1 MHSCFFSWSALGQCF
16 RNYRSKFQKRID
28 SLVRQMKVKLSLLLG
43 NFPTLLKLRTASA
56 GVVGRI
62 YCLDLTPL
70 TRVFSFF
77 FEEQQ
82 LIASTGSEVYVHGF
96 SCLDTFHIPM
106 SFYPLH
112 TQYKHDKKNWKMFW
126 YSVAKGPFKY
136 YYVIIALGGWVR
148 KVTIFAYILSVK
160 FKFSEKATKICA
172 ICLMVLTFTF
182 SEKLI

>member
-1 MHSCFFSWSALGQCF
+1 MSAKYIKSVFTCILIFSNWSALSQCF
-16 RNYRSKFQKRID
+16 RNYVYISKFQKRID

-62 YCLDLTPL
+62 YSLDLTPL

-96 SCLDTFHIPM
+96 SHLDTFHICL
-106 SFYPLH
+106 FILFRH
-112 TQYKHDKKNWKMFW
+112 TQYTHDKN
-126 YSVAKGPFKY
+126 
-136 YYVIIALGGWVR
+136 
-148 KVTIFAYILSVK
+148 K
-160 FKFSEKATKICA
+160 FVEKCSDI
-172 ICLMVLTFTF
+172 
-182 SEKLI
+182 S

>member
-1 MHSCFFSWSALGQCF
+1 MALINSVHKPSFLIRIGWICEMSATSNVQCF

-62 YCLDLTPL
+62 YSLDLTPL

-96 SCLDTFHIPM
+96 SHLDTFHM
-106 SFYPLH
+106 SFYLLQTYTVH
-112 TQYKHDKKNWKMFW
+112 
-126 YSVAKGPFKY
+126 
-136 YYVIIALGGWVR
+136 I
-148 KVTIFAYILSVK
+148 
-160 FKFSEKATKICA
+160 
-172 ICLMVLTFTF
+172 
-182 SEKLI
+182 

>member
-1 MHSCFFSWSALGQCF
+1 MKCRLYRKCVNTCILIFSNWSALGQCF

-62 YCLDLTPL
+62 YSLDLTPL

-96 SCLDTFHIPM
+96 SRLDTFHICL
-106 SFYPLH
+106 FILFRHHVYP
-112 TQYKHDKKNWKMFW
+112 TRIKKNQMQIKNP
-126 YSVAKGPFKY
+126 S
-136 YYVIIALGGWVR
+136 I
-148 KVTIFAYILSVK
+148 
-160 FKFSEKATKICA
+160 
-172 ICLMVLTFTF
+172 
-182 SEKLI
+182 